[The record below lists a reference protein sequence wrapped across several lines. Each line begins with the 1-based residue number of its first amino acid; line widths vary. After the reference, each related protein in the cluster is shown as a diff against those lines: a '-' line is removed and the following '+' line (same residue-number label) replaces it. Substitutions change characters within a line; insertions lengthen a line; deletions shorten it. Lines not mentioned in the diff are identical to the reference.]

1 MNLSDNANRVR
12 TEIESTTQ
20 VYIDNI
26 HDELAQVYSLASKL
40 NPDGTPVSD
49 KDLEYILMDL
59 PLKLFTV
66 SEYLAKLSGMV
77 EALKIENTQKEIDI
91 RSNVAGQIACGEKY
105 TQQDMKTLI
114 DSALIENKAT
124 IVCLNTAI
132 KQIEKQLTYCRELIM
147 SAKKI
152 WDARRRTEN
161 IMPVS
166 ESNIEDL
173 PEITRNQYI
182 K

>member
-1 MNLSDNANRVR
+1 MNLFDNAERVKS
-12 TEIESTTQ
+12 EIESTTQ
-20 VYIDNI
+20 VYVNTI
-26 HDELAQVYSLASKL
+26 HDELEAVYTLASKL
-40 NPDGTPVSD
+40 NSDTDPISD

-59 PLKLFTV
+59 PLKLFIV

-77 EALKIENTQKEIDI
+77 EALKIENTQKELDI
-91 RSNVAGQIACGEKY
+91 RNDIAEQIAYGEKY
-105 TQQDMKTLI
+105 TQQDVKTRI